1 MQTMKRLS
9 LHGKQL
15 IKGIQ
20 TPFCAEKVGHTCL
33 VLCLPSLCR
42 ILIAEELCFYFIR
55 IGSTFSAKHL
65 LFLREVTEAR
75 GKFSS

>member
-1 MQTMKRLS
+1 MKGLS

-20 TPFCAEKVGHTCL
+20 ILFCAEKVEHMSL
-33 VLCLPSLCR
+33 VPSLPSLYR
-42 ILIAEELCFYFIR
+42 FLITEELCFYFIR

-65 LFLREVTEAR
+65 PFLREVTEVS